1 MTIHNY
7 YRIVDDV
14 KKIIYNLEL
23 LMVMISSLH
32 RIGVDKMSVLT
43 LADKTTRM
51 LVKIFKNFKC
61 KYKHFISNVMD
72 RYNRIMVMLYIRVTC
87 VYKMDERILKNC
99 IYMIYNDYSKYYIY
113 NDFTDHDKKY
123 AESDAYVNG
132 LFCKIVQVLS
142 DFIKF
147 IECKIAKYGNVTRVG
162 YEGCGKGRDVSS
174 YSSHGLAEKHIGT
187 KYGSKH
193 KGKGSDTSSHDRY
206 IKSSTDRRLTSD
218 SHGDHKHKPH
228 NKFESDSTREKC
240 EDSSK
245 ADIFNKVDKHHKK
258 HNDDSD
264 SSSDSFD
271 PKKFKHKKHH
281 SLSDH
286 KHKHRKHNNS
296 SERED
301 CKPDI
306 SSGDCKK
313 ESRSTSSLPEVKYSS
328 KDSEHSFI
336 VSNSSPH
343 STKSCNSSS
352 MSEFSFME
360 FDKRPSE
367 CAPEVVK
374 EMNFLIEHGDANP
387 NGDESISTDYVESS
401 DDIEL
406 DAIRQQKYL
415 IDNNIQNPN
424 NSRKYKKVCE
434 ELTCNSSDIKISESD
449 HKHHKSKLHELTFDK
464 TSEVCDY
471 PISETILVCNDSP
484 SSSHSSD
491 KKHKHI
497 RKHKHTHHKHKDKH
511 SDHEHKHTSSKKH
524 KSHDPVL
531 LSVSCDLA
539 ESHSPKKK
547 CVESVDTLMC
557 NDSVSFSDACEPRD
571 KICEKYKHYI
581 PQTKKILKSLH
592 EMLKCSRLDEISKR
606 DMYNTVMRIKHNKH
620 MYHIFKVVARQCD
633 CDFDEMVKAVCKMS
647 MVC

>member
-32 RIGVDKMSVLT
+32 RVGVAKMSVLT

-51 LVKIFKNFKC
+51 LVKMFKNFKC

-72 RYNRIMVMLYIRVTC
+72 RYNRIMVMLYIRITC
-87 VYKMDERILKNC
+87 VYKIDERILKNC

-113 NDFTDHDKKY
+113 NDFTDHDKKL

-132 LFCKIVQVLS
+132 LFCKIIQVFS

-147 IECKIAKYGNVTRVG
+147 IECKIAKYGHITRVG
-162 YEGCGKGRDVSS
+162 YEGYGHGHGKGRDVSS
-174 YSSHGLAEKHIGT
+174 YSSHGLAEKHIDT

-206 IKSSTDRRLTSD
+206 IKSSTDCRLTPD
-218 SHGDHKHKPH
+218 LHKKDKPC
-228 NKFESDSTREKC
+228 NKFESSSTKC
-240 EDSSK
+240 ENSSK
-245 ADIFNKVDKHHKK
+245 IDIFNKVDKHNKK
-258 HNDDSD
+258 HTSNSD

-271 PKKFKHKKHH
+271 PKKFKHKKRQHKQT
-281 SLSDH
+281 SSSDN
-286 KHKHRKHNNS
+286 KICKSEEVSKNCKNKCS
-296 SERED
+296 S
-301 CKPDI
+301 K
-306 SSGDCKK
+306 
-313 ESRSTSSLPEVKYSS
+313 SSLPEIQCSS
-328 KDSEHSFI
+328 KESGQSFI
-336 VSNSSPH
+336 VSDSHTHSAKSSF
-343 STKSCNSSS
+343 SSSS

-360 FDKRPSE
+360 FDKKKSE
-367 CAPEVVK
+367 CAPEAMK

-387 NGDESISTDYVESS
+387 NGEYCISTDYSESS
-401 DDIEL
+401 DEVEL
-406 DAIRQQKYL
+406 DAIKQQKFL
-415 IDNNIQNPN
+415 IENNIHNPN
-424 NSRKYKKVCE
+424 NSKKYKKVCD
-434 ELTCNSSDIKISESD
+434 ELTCNSSDIRISESE
-449 HKHHKSKLHELTFDK
+449 KNCKSKVHELTFDK

-484 SSSHSSD
+484 SSCHSD
-491 KKHKHI
+491 KKHKHG
-497 RKHKHTHHKHKDKH
+497 RKHNKKHKHNKHKDSS
-511 SDHEHKHTSSKKH
+511 SDCEHKHTSSKKN
-524 KSHDPVL
+524 KSHDPVF
-531 LSVSCDLA
+531 LSVSCNLVDGC
-539 ESHSPKKK
+539 SPKKK
-547 CVESVDTLMC
+547 CDESVDTLMC
-557 NDSVSFSDACEPRD
+557 NDSISFSDACDPRD

-592 EMLKCSRLDEISKR
+592 EMLKCSKLDEISKR
-606 DMYNTVMRIKHNKH
+606 EMYNTVMRIKHNKQ

-633 CDFDEMVKAVCKMS
+633 FDFNEMIKAVCKMS